1 MVWFFAAQ
9 NNSLS
14 RITQIK
20 CVMNCAWQTYMQMLA
35 PFSSFPEK
43 KHYLCVH
50 SLTLKFILMTILSM
64 NPAML
69 LSLPSGME
77 WLWIV
82 LVVIILFG
90 GRKIPELAR
99 GIGKGIREFNDA
111 KDGIKKEIETGI
123 KENPSAKATSTA
135 PNQHT
140 NA

>member
-1 MVWFFAAQ
+1 
-9 NNSLS
+9 
-14 RITQIK
+14 
-20 CVMNCAWQTYMQMLA
+20 
-35 PFSSFPEK
+35 
-43 KHYLCVH
+43 
-50 SLTLKFILMTILSM
+50 M
-64 NPAML
+64 NPMML
-69 LSLPSGME
+69 LSMPSGME

-123 KENPSAKATSTA
+123 KENSASNTSSTTTSAT
-135 PNQHT
+135 NQT